1 MDERSRH
8 SLFLREFSKS
18 QMRLSTFIL
27 MVVHNSHDADEIFQ
41 ETASLLW
48 EQFDKFESG
57 TNFGAWAVSIAK
69 YKVMEYL
76 QQNKRRR
83 DLFKPELYQEL
94 SVLAEP
100 ASSDTEDRTKAFR
113 NCFYKL
119 DRSCRSLLSL
129 RYQKNLSIKKI
140 AEKKGVSTGAMYRK
154 ISKIFNLLR
163 RCIERTLVQWQ

>member
-1 MDERSRH
+1 MDEHPKH

-18 QMRLSTFIL
+18 QTRLSTFIL
-27 MVVHNSHDADEIFQ
+27 MVVHNSQDADEIFQ

-69 YKVMEYL
+69 YKIMEYL
-76 QQNKRRR
+76 KQNKRKR
-83 DLFKPELYQEL
+83 DLFRPELYREL

-100 ASSDTEDRTKAFR
+100 ASSDTDHRTRALQS
-113 NCFYKL
+113 CFYKL
-119 DRSCRSLLSL
+119 DCSCRSLLSL
-129 RYQKNLSIKKI
+129 RYQKNLPIEKI
-140 AEKKGVSTGAMYRK
+140 AQKKGVSTGAMYRK